1 MGDETKAPCEGRE
14 THYTGCEC
22 HEARRDAEVE
32 RLAKELADDPSK
44 DETPEAHPAWWRG
57 YHADKG
63 ELASMVDVARAEAR
77 AAHARVA
84 LLEAERDEA
93 RTRQR
98 AAEAALA
105 AARREG
111 AEEMRERAAHAV
123 EPAGWA
129 SEDDDPY
136 DGYDRWDIADALAGV
151 VRALPLD
158 APVAGGE
165 S

>member
-111 AEEMRERAAHAV
+111 AEACAR
-123 EPAGWA
+123 
-129 SEDDDPY
+129 
-136 DGYDRWDIADALAGV
+136 IADAEAADSEGNDGAEAAAQSIAAKI
-151 VRALPLD
+151 RALPLD
-158 APVAGGE
+158 AGGE